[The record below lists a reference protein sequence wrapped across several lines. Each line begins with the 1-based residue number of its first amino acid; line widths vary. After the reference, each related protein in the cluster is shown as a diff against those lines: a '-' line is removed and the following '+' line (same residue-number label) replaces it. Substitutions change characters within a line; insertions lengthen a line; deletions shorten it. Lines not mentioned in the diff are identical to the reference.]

1 MFYTMLVVPKQLLE
15 KEFPVEFEAL
25 NGIVDKLKSNAVS
38 TYRKDSVKIDFI
50 RHIRTAML
58 SKMERGDRFFRKE
71 DIVALAKI
79 FKQPEEELLTLWLA
93 DKILKTIEEEDHKEQ
108 ALKLALKSIK

>member
-1 MFYTMLVVPKQLLE
+1 MIGDRIRELREQDSILLRHLAAQL
-15 KEFPVEFEAL
+15 
-25 NGIVDKLKSNAVS
+25 D
-38 TYRKDSVKIDFI
+38 ID
-50 RHIRTAML
+50 TAML

-79 FKQPEEELLTLWLA
+79 FNQPEEELLTLWLA

-108 ALKLALKSIK
+108 ALKLALKVIKEK

>member
-1 MFYTMLVVPKQLLE
+1 MIGDRIREIREQDNILLRHLAAQL
-15 KEFPVEFEAL
+15 
-25 NGIVDKLKSNAVS
+25 D
-38 TYRKDSVKIDFI
+38 ID
-50 RHIRTAML
+50 TAML

-108 ALKLALKSIK
+108 ALKLALKVIKEK

>member
-1 MFYTMLVVPKQLLE
+1 MIGDRIRELREQDNILLRHLAAQL
-15 KEFPVEFEAL
+15 
-25 NGIVDKLKSNAVS
+25 D
-38 TYRKDSVKIDFI
+38 ID
-50 RHIRTAML
+50 TAML

-79 FKQPEEELLTLWLA
+79 FNQPEEELLTLWLA